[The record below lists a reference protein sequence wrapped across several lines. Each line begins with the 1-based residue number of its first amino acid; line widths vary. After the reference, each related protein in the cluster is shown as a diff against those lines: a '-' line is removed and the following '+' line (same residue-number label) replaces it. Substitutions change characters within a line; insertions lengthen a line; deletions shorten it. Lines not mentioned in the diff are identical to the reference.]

1 MKVLLING
9 SPRANGNTARAL
21 KEVADTLAAEGIE
34 TETVW
39 IGKKAVRG
47 CIACFQ
53 CMQKSL
59 GRCIFDD
66 DIANRIVEKLPSAD
80 AFVVWGAHLLR
91 PAQRRVSCR
100 MAARLRR
107 GTSACRR

>member
-39 IGKKAVRG
+39 IGKKPVRG
-47 CIACFQ
+47 CVACF
-53 CMQKSL
+53 
-59 GRCIFDD
+59 
-66 DIANRIVEKLPSAD
+66 
-80 AFVVWGAHLLR
+80 
-91 PAQRRVSCR
+91 
-100 MAARLRR
+100 
-107 GTSACRR
+107 

>member
-39 IGKKAVRG
+39 IGKKPVRG
-47 CIACFQ
+47 CCACYQ
-53 CMQKSL
+53 CGQKSL
-59 GRCIFDD
+59 GRNMAWLLKNLKRGD
-66 DIANRIVEKLPSAD
+66 AVPRHAD
-80 AFVVWGAHLLR
+80 EPWQPMHFIR
-91 PAQRRVSCR
+91 
-100 MAARLRR
+100 
-107 GTSACRR
+107 